1 MYRLTKILLI
11 CFGFLL
17 LANCNNDDNDVFLN
31 STEKKLIGKWNSKK
45 TIIVEPGMPP
55 TEIVISPY
63 NLCFMEFKN
72 SPAPLNNPYSTLYA
86 NTKFVQDNKDCNWLA
101 NAWKIEN
108 NGKLLLASLD
118 TVYADI
124 LKLSNDSLV
133 FKIDV
138 DNYYEPDNH
147 YQAEITYYLTRN

>member
-1 MYRLTKILLI
+1 MYRLTKILVI

-17 LANCNNDDNDVFLN
+17 LTNCDKGDDDVSLN

-45 TIIVEPGMPP
+45 TIIIEPGMPP
-55 TEIVISPY
+55 TEILFSPY
-63 NLCFMEFKN
+63 NFCFMEFKN
-72 SPAPLNNPYSTLYA
+72 RPAPLNSPSSTVYA

-124 LKLSNDSLV
+124 LKLSKDSLV
-133 FKIDV
+133 LKVNI
-138 DNYYEPDNH
+138 DNYYGADNH

>member
-1 MYRLTKILLI
+1 MFRLTKILII

-17 LANCNNDDNDVFLN
+17 LVNCDNDDNGVFLN

-45 TIIVEPGMPP
+45 TIVIEPGMPP
-55 TEIVISPY
+55 REITFSPY
-63 NLCFMEFKN
+63 NFCFMEFEN
-72 SPAPLNNPYSTLYA
+72 RPAPLNNPSSTLYA
-86 NTKFVQDNKDCNWLA
+86 NTKFVQDNKDCSWLA

-108 NGKLLLASLD
+108 NGKLLLASMD

-124 LKLSNDSLV
+124 LKLSKDSLV

-138 DNYYEPDNH
+138 DNYYPPDIH